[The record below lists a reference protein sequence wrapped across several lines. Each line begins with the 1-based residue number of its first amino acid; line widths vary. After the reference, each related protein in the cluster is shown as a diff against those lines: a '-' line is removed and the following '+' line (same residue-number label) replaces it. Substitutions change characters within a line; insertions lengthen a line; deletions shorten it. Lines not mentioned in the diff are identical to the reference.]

1 MTWFGQTQK
10 CITQYIYIQY
20 FIILFIK
27 YKKRKC
33 CLNRAVTFTVSHLIH
48 KDYST
53 VDYPLLRQSQS
64 DSNPPGLLKC
74 ET

>member
-1 MTWFGQTQK
+1 MTCLVKHKK
-10 CITQYIYIQY
+10 CRTQYIYIQY
-20 FIILFIK
+20 IIILFIK
-27 YKKRKC
+27 FKKRKC
-33 CLNRAVTFTVSHLIH
+33 CLNRAVTVTVSHLIH

-53 VDYPLLRQSQS
+53 VDHPLLRQSQS